1 MFRGDLLAVYLMLR
15 LIESAS
21 ALTADALKAVEQTSL
36 LEYREINPL
45 ANRPIELWQFAI
57 RRQMEYLHP

>member
-1 MFRGDLLAVYLMLR
+1 MLR

-57 RRQMEYLHP
+57 RRQMEYLHH